1 MEMKG
6 DKDIMLGMDSKA
18 KTDEETIHYPRKNQ
32 ESDEIAETSSPSVFP
47 LKKPRI
53 SPEMYKRCGERS
65 GNGRGKRMMTYESQ
79 RAVSTQRKSMIAGKQ
94 RVSVIVEEGWE
105 YDDDEYACPVHP
117 SLNSPRIL
125 HRTPCLQ
132 AVLPV
137 ALQIDCENYGQ
148 ISRYDKNRGCMECK
162 TLTVKHPEILK
173 KMQELGMEQESIDH
187 FEKVT
192 SSFSASRRV
201 VELVRSREEME
212 SVRRKEGYEED
223 AAETERE
230 TVRPQPS
237 TVKAENLQLEEI
249 LEKNNTPPS
258 SAESTELETP
268 TLTSATVP
276 AEQIPSDQVA
286 TLQSS
291 SLLELETLNQLNQPQ
306 AAEIQLPETPPPF
319 SPSRTPSLLSPERL
333 TDNVH
338 IQLDEDWDWDD
349 EEPER
354 VFGEVALA
362 PSFTCQTGDEW
373 IVVGSWKQ

>member
-1 MEMKG
+1 MMSNNSRFTFPRT
-6 DKDIMLGMDSKA
+6 LGGQHQITSQKSSNSKQ
-18 KTDEETIHYPRKNQ
+18 TQNNE
-32 ESDEIAETSSPSVFP
+32 
-47 LKKPRI
+47 
-53 SPEMYKRCGERS
+53 RCI
-65 GNGRGKRMMTYESQ
+65 Y
-79 RAVSTQRKSMIAGKQ
+79 
-94 RVSVIVEEGWE
+94 IVQ
-105 YDDDEYACPVHP
+105 EYACPVHP

-249 LEKNNTPPS
+249 LEENNTPPS

-291 SLLELETLNQLNQPQ
+291 SLLERETLNQLNQPQ